1 MLVEKNSSTKII
13 EDRMNFKFEELELVG
28 KYDGGINER
37 LIYKYN
43 DKLYF
48 FILQD
53 KNMINTISEVKL
65 QKEYDHGLIRRFIV
79 NNTTYYFIER
89 KVFFINQ
96 YQNYNEY
103 SFFDN
108 ENKDNNYCFISK
120 DIIKLLDEEAV
131 VIQMVN
137 SFLENVGWRSDFM
150 IIKENEITKLIED
163 KMEFK
168 FEDLELVGKFNKY
181 VSSCFKIAFYKYK
194 EDFFMFSIYKLKEI
208 TSIIKLGS
216 LEMVNNKFCY
226 NFFYNNKY
234 YTFNYKTKFE
244 MYQLHEKNTYVY
256 RVDDSKYTFFSE
268 KNVEIE
274 KEEAL
279 ILKLIDDFLDNNQL
293 IGRMRCVS

>member
-13 EDRMNFKFEELELVG
+13 EDKMNFKFEELELAG
-28 KYDGGINER
+28 KCDGGINER

-53 KNMINTISEVKL
+53 KNMINTIGEVKL
-65 QKEYDHGLIRRFIV
+65 QKEYDHGLVRRFII

-108 ENKDNNYCFISK
+108 ENKNNNYCFISK
-120 DIIKLLDEEAV
+120 DTIKLLDEEAV

-163 KMEFK
+163 KMGFK

-181 VSSCFKIAFYKYK
+181 VNSCFKIAFYKYK

-216 LEMVNNKFCY
+216 LEMVNDKFCY
-226 NFFYNNKY
+226 NFFYDNKY
-234 YTFNYKTKFE
+234 YSYNYKTKFE

-256 RVDDSKYTFFSE
+256 RVDDNKYTFFSE
-268 KNVEIE
+268 QNVEIE

-279 ILKLIDDFLDNNQL
+279 VLKLIDDFLDNNQL

>member
-13 EDRMNFKFEELELVG
+13 EDKMNFKFEELELVG
-28 KYDGGINER
+28 KFDGGINER

-53 KNMINTISEVKL
+53 KNMINTIGEVKL

-103 SFFDN
+103 SFYDN
-108 ENKDNNYCFISK
+108 ENKDNNYCFVSK
-120 DIIKLLDEEAV
+120 DTIKLLDEEAV

-137 SFLENVGWRSDFM
+137 SFLENIGWRSDFM

-163 KMEFK
+163 KIGFK

-181 VSSCFKIAFYKYK
+181 VNSCFKIAFYRYE
-194 EDFFMFSIYKLKEI
+194 EDYFMFSVYKLKEI

-216 LEMVNNKFCY
+216 LEMVNNKLCY
-226 NFFYNNKY
+226 NFFYDGKY
-234 YTFNYKTKFE
+234 YSYNYKTKFE
-244 MYQLHEKNTYVY
+244 MYQLHDKNTYIY
-256 RVDDSKYTFFSE
+256 RVDDNKYTFFSE

>member
-13 EDRMNFKFEELELVG
+13 EDRMNFKFEDLELVG
-28 KYDGGINER
+28 KCDKIINER

-79 NNTTYYFIER
+79 NNTTYFLIER
-89 KVFFINQ
+89 KVLFINQ
-96 YQNYNEY
+96 YQKYNEY

-163 KMEFK
+163 KMGFK

-181 VSSCFKIAFYKYK
+181 VNSCFKIAFYKYE

-226 NFFYNNKY
+226 NFFYDNKY

-244 MYQLHEKNTYVY
+244 MYQLHKKNTYVY
-256 RVDDSKYTFFSE
+256 RVDDNKYKFFSE

>member
-137 SFLENVGWRSDFM
+137 SFLENVGWRSGLM
-150 IIKENEITKLIED
+150 VVKENEITKLIED
-163 KMEFK
+163 KMGFK

-181 VSSCFKIAFYKYK
+181 VNSCFKIVFYKYE

-216 LEMVNNKFCY
+216 LEMVNNKLCY
-226 NFFYNNKY
+226 NFFYDGKY
-234 YTFNYKTKFE
+234 YSYNYKMKFE

-256 RVDDSKYTFFSE
+256 RVDDNKYTFFSE

>member
-13 EDRMNFKFEELELVG
+13 EDRMNFKFEDLELVG
-28 KYDGGINER
+28 KCDKIINER

-53 KNMINTISEVKL
+53 KNMINTIGEVKP
-65 QKEYDHGLIRRFIV
+65 QKEYERGLIRRFIV
-79 NNTTYYFIER
+79 NNTTYTFVER
-89 KVFFINQ
+89 KVFFINWRQ
-96 YQNYNEY
+96 GYNEY
-103 SFFDN
+103 SFYDN

-120 DIIKLLDEEAV
+120 DAIKLLDEEAV

-137 SFLENVGWRSDFM
+137 SFLENVGWRSGLM
-150 IIKENEITKLIED
+150 VVKENEITELIED
-163 KMEFK
+163 KMGFK

-181 VSSCFKIAFYKYK
+181 VNSCFKIVFYKYE
-194 EDFFMFSIYKLKEI
+194 EDFFMFSIYKLKEV

-216 LEMVNNKFCY
+216 LEMANNKLYY
-226 NFFYNNKY
+226 NFFYNGKY

-256 RVDDSKYTFFSE
+256 RVDDNKYTFFSE